1 MAAAICKCDWCPE
14 GGATT
19 GTGSA
24 RMGSGSSSSS
34 EVRHF
39 LHKLLVVRNWTRWQW
54 SHLTTSRE
62 STGAS
67 VVAMYCFRRARAG
80 LSSKNLQQLSR
91 TGASVDEDSFAVNEK
106 IQVKHCE
113 RPKKQVNGR
122 G

>member
-1 MAAAICKCDWCPE
+1 MRKASWRWLSPDFWRSERMAAAICRCDWCPE

-62 STGAS
+62 STGAN
-67 VVAMYCFRRARAG
+67 VVAMYRFRRARAG
-80 LSSKNLQQLSR
+80 LSSKNLPQR
-91 TGASVDEDSFAVNEK
+91 TYYWG
-106 IQVKHCE
+106 
-113 RPKKQVNGR
+113 
-122 G
+122 